1 MYRALTAEQARS
13 IEEQAIAR
21 QGVTLGE
28 LMRAAGAAIA
38 REVAERVPHGEVVV
52 LAGPGNN
59 GGDGWVAAREMAA
72 AGRPVRVL
80 SLKDPSALTGDAAH
94 AASDA
99 IAAGVPWRLL
109 PEMPAEDDLASAVVV
124 VDALLGTGSSGA
136 LRAPLDEWVVAAN
149 ASGAY
154 MVSADVPTGVDSDS
168 GAVPG
173 PAIQADCT
181 VTFTAPKRGLV
192 LYPGAAHAG
201 EVIVADI
208 GIDPGLADVPG
219 ALEVWVREEYA
230 SLLPLPAP
238 DVHKNRRGRVLVV
251 AGSGAF
257 PGAAVLA
264 ARGAM
269 RSGAGYVTL
278 AVPDSVVPIAQAHLL
293 AVPVVGL
300 PQSSRTR
307 TLSSAAADKVLQLA
321 REYDI
326 PVVED
331 DPYGRLRFDG
341 GHMKPLRS
349 LDDEVIYLGTFS
361 RIFAPGLRLGWI
373 TAPRPILAK
382 VLLVKQAAD
391 LCGSNFAQ
399 VTAERYFQ
407 GTRWRRTLQQL
418 TSTYAE
424 RRDAMLAALE
434 EHFPPEAKWTHPEG
448 GFYRETWRA
457 DEQVAPGALPARYAG
472 PRSLGTAIY
481 YLLTPASFSALHRVR
496 SDEVDSRAWSSL
508 RCRRR
513 GQEIQFSIPRP
524 GGRECTSGGKA
535 CGGSP
540 DA

>member
-321 REYDI
+321 REYDA
-326 PVVED
+326 VVLG
-331 DPYGRLRFDG
+331 PGLTVSDG
-341 GHMKPLRS
+341 AAASARSLVRS
-349 LDDEVIYLGTFS
+349 LDKPLVVDADALNALVDAQELIEQRTAPTVLTPHPGELARLLGVSTDEVQADRVFSASRLAGPGRVVVLKGAGTVVAGAGRQLANTSGTPALATAGTGDVLAGVIGALLAQRLVAFDAAALGAFLH
-361 RIFAPGLRLGWI
+361 GLAGE
-373 TAPRPILAK
+373 
-382 VLLVKQAAD
+382 AAAAE
-391 LCGSNFAQ
+391 LTPVC
-399 VTAERYFQ
+399 VTAEDIPAFL
-407 GTRWRRTLQQL
+407 G
-418 TSTYAE
+418 
-424 RRDAMLAALE
+424 
-434 EHFPPEAKWTHPEG
+434 EAV
-448 GFYRETWRA
+448 A
-457 DEQVAPGALPARYAG
+457 D
-472 PRSLGTAIY
+472 
-481 YLLTPASFSALHRVR
+481 LL
-496 SDEVDSRAWSSL
+496 DEW
-508 RCRRR
+508 
-513 GQEIQFSIPRP
+513 
-524 GGRECTSGGKA
+524 
-535 CGGSP
+535 
-540 DA
+540 